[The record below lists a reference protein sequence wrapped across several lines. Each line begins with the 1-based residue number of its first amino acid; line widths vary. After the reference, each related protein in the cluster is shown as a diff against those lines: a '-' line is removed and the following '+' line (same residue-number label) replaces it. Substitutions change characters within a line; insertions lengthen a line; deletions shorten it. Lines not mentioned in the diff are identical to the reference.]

1 MQAIKPEPYIC
12 KRDGK
17 EYLIE
22 EIQSDN
28 ANMRSFRVCCENQV
42 IKILKDLMS
51 NNLSPSVAIE
61 TVQGLIETGE
71 INAPKS
77 KQGGYVKNENS

>member
-1 MQAIKPEPYIC
+1 MQVIKSEPYTC

-22 EIQSDN
+22 VVQFDN
-28 ANMRSFRVCCENQV
+28 VLMYGARVSYSKQV
-42 IKILKDLMS
+42 IKILKDLCS
-51 NNLSPSVAIE
+51 IDVSDQVAIE
-61 TVQGLIETGE
+61 TVQGMIEMGE
-71 INAPKS
+71 IDAPKS

>member
-1 MQAIKPEPYIC
+1 MQVIKSEPYIC

-22 EIQSDN
+22 VVQFDN
-28 ANMRSFRVCCENQV
+28 VLKYGARVSCSKQV
-42 IKILKDLMS
+42 IKVLKDFRS
-51 NNLSPSVAIE
+51 IDVSDQVAIE
-61 TVQGLIETGE
+61 TVQIMIENGE